1 MATCKDC
8 IYYSKCYGRIVL
20 GMDID
25 EANGK
30 LLADIEKRCEDF
42 KDKSGFIELPCKL
55 KDEITLLDGEKR
67 TVEYLVYDG
76 EWHFGT
82 ENGEFNER
90 EIINPS
96 SDRKGSKESS
106 PKESAHNS
114 FFYNRFVKTV

>member
-8 IYYSKCYGRIVL
+8 IHFNDCLSSAKTRYYG
-20 GMDID
+20 
-25 EANGK
+25 
-30 LLADIEKRCEDF
+30 EKSACNDVQERCKYF

-67 TVEYLVYDG
+67 TVEYLIYDG

-96 SDRKGSKESS
+96 SDRKGAKESS